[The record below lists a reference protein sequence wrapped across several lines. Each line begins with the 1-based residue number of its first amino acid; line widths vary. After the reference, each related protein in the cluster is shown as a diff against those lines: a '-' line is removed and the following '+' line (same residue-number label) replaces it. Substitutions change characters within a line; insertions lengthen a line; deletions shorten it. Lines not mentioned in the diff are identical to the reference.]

1 MKITKRQL
9 RRIIREAWTEEDEQR
24 SREYWAAT
32 QGRETAKSMTT
43 PDDPA
48 AMGPPQRMGA
58 EEDKSAAVW
67 EAVQQN
73 VEEPSF
79 AEFLG
84 KELETGPDPEMIMDA
99 VQQNLND
106 PRFVDWLYKELA
118 LDGYL

>member
-9 RRIIREAWTEEDEQR
+9 KRIIKEEVQILREQLE
-24 SREYWAAT
+24 
-32 QGRETAKSMTT
+32 
-43 PDDPA
+43 DDPA
-48 AMGPPQRMGA
+48 DPMGGSWDAPLMGD
-58 EEDKSAAVW
+58 EEDKSVEVW
-67 EAVQQN
+67 EAIQQN

-84 KELETGPDPEMIMDA
+84 KELETGPDPEIIMDA

-106 PRFVDWLYKELA
+106 PKFVDWLYKELS